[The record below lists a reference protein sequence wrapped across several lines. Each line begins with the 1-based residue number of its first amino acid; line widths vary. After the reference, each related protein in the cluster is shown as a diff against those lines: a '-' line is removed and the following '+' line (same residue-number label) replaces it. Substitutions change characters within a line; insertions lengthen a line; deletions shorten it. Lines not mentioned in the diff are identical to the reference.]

1 MLSDNGSRYISR
13 AFREHLH
20 LVGIR
25 HILASP
31 YHPQTNGKLERYHR
45 TLKSDVNQV
54 PYEIVQDLETAIGGF
69 VEFYNHRRY
78 HKALGDVTPAHVL
91 EGRREAILARRKE
104 VQRETFQRRRQYNQ
118 QIRDALK
125 RRSSS
130 LGAFGPKV
138 SN

>member
-1 MLSDNGSRYISR
+1 M
-13 AFREHLH
+13 
-20 LVGIR
+20 GIR

-104 VQRETFQRRRQYNQ
+104 VQRETFQRRKQYNQ

-130 LGAFGPKV
+130 P
-138 SN
+138 